1 MTTEVLYAT
10 DELLKTTSETNDV
23 LLYVGKLKLNLN
35 KEKKKSH
42 NSMYALN
49 TEIDSK
55 YSNASHGLI
64 ADRCK
69 NR

>member
-1 MTTEVLYAT
+1 MVHET
-10 DELLKTTSETNDV
+10 DEFLNSTSETNDV